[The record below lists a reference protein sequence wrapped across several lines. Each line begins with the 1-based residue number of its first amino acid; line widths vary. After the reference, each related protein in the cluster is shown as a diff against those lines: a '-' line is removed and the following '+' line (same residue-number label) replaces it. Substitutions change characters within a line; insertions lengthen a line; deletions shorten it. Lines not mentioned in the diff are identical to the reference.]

1 MAPFRT
7 QDFFLFSTFSCEIE
21 LNHIKIIHNS
31 YEIPVFQREPI
42 YGL

>member
-7 QDFFLFSTFSCEIE
+7 QDFFLFSTFFCEIE
-21 LNHIKIIHNS
+21 LIHIKIIRNS
-31 YEIPVFQREPI
+31 YKIPAFQREPI